1 MRSSMLA
8 FPGQQSR
15 SGGFAPEQVV
25 LFLTATTGAAE
36 ATENEDGDA
45 SGDEHREQ
53 SSKRE

>member
-36 ATENEDGDA
+36 AAENEDGDA